1 MKKLRK
7 YLITMGIGLAAVAL
21 IAWSKDVQSQTELV
35 KIYHILCD
43 SFFAVGIVVLCIGV
57 LIFSSNEGTFDII
70 KYGLSSFF
78 GMFKKNYV
86 KKYDSF
92 YDYRAEKA
100 GQKLSCGFLV
110 ISGAVLVAI
119 SLVMYFLYSQC

>member
-1 MKKLRK
+1 
-7 YLITMGIGLAAVAL
+7 MGIGLAAVAL

-70 KYGLSSFF
+70 KYGISSFL

-92 YDYRAEKA
+92 YDYRAERA

-110 ISGAVLVAI
+110 ISGALLVAI